1 MSLSTMMLYAIAFHN
16 LDTKLASDIVCT
28 TAAIIGAAG
37 LFLLPY
43 HPKHYGL
50 NLYNLKQNLSWGIGI
65 GIALSIISVGIRIWL
80 VKMGYKQFEFYPHVD
95 ATLLIYPIFALSQE
109 LVIKGYFQSYFI
121 ALLKDNSHGQYIAIL
136 IASLVFGQLHVF
148 MGMPVAA
155 VTFLYALI
163 SGIIYEKSRSI
174 LGLTIIHTMV
184 GLVFLNWSKVM

>member
-16 LDTKLASDIVCT
+16 LDTKLASDIICST
-28 TAAIIGAAG
+28 TVIIAIAG
-37 LFLLPY
+37 ILLLPY

-50 NLYNLKQNLSWGIGI
+50 NLHNLKQNLYWGIGI
-65 GIALSIISVGIRIWL
+65 GIMLSIISVGIRIGL
-80 VKMGYKQFEFYPHVD
+80 VKLGYKQFAFYPHVD
-95 ATLLIYPIFALSQE
+95 ISLLLYPLFALSQE

-121 ALLKDNSHGQYIAIL
+121 ALLKENIHGKYIAIL

-155 VTFLYALI
+155 VTFFYALI